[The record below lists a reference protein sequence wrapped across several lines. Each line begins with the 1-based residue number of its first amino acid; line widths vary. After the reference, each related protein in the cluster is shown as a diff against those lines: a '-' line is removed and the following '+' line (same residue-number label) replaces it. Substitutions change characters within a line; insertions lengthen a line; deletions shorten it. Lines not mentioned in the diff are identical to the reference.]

1 MEENFRRLSQC
12 LNQASQVVQELAAN
26 SGRNVAAVV
35 NETQQLHI
43 PINSIIG
50 KHEKIPYK
58 TFQPI

>member
-35 NETQQLHI
+35 NDE
-43 PINSIIG
+43 
-50 KHEKIPYK
+50 EA
-58 TFQPI
+58 